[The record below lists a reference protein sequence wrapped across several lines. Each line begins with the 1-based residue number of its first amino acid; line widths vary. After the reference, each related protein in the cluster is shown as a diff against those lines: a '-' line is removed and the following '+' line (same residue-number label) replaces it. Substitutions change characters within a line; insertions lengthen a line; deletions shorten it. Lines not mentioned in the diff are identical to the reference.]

1 VLHACAGE
9 LVHQHCGANKVKMED
24 ALQKHLQP
32 EENPLAGANAF
43 KRQVWHA
50 KLGIS

>member
-1 VLHACAGE
+1 M
-9 LVHQHCGANKVKMED
+9 VHQHSGANKVKMEE
-24 ALQKHLQP
+24 ALQRHLLP